1 MSLEENIFMARVAEQ
16 AERFDDMVEYL
27 NQVVKSKNDDFT
39 TEERNLLS
47 VGFKNQIGSKR
58 TAIRT
63 ISAIEQNPKYQQY
76 SSALQTYKKKIE
88 EELFDQCTQIVQNVQ
103 GSCMNVASTDES
115 KAFFQKMVGDYYR
128 YVAENAT
135 GDNLEKVKT
144 GALENYEAAQS
155 TCASLNPCNPIRLGL
170 ALNFSV
176 FHYEV
181 MNNHKKACEL
191 GEQALTEAL
200 EKIDDVD
207 EETFRDAKSIIE
219 LLKEN
224 LSLWK
229 EEEDQNN
236 VEDLWNGWKS
246 CFVIE
251 LTSYSKYKKFK
262 SSNHSFWLYI

>member
-1 MSLEENIFMARVAEQ
+1 
-16 AERFDDMVEYL
+16 MVSYL
-27 NQVVKSKNDDFT
+27 QEVVGQKSEDFT

-63 ISAIEQNPKYQQY
+63 ISAIEQNPKY
-76 SSALQTYKKKIE
+76 SKFNEGLALYKKRIE
-88 EELFDQCTQIVQNVQ
+88 KELFDQCISIVNIVKDQ
-103 GSCMNVASTDES
+103 CMKVANTDET
-115 KAFFQKMVGDYYR
+115 KAFFYKMIGDYYR
-128 YVAENAT
+128 YVAECST
-135 GDNLEKVKT
+135 ETTLEEVKN
-144 GALENYEAAQS
+144 GALENYKLAQTTS
-155 TCASLNPCNPIRLGL
+155 ESLNACNPIRLGL

-181 MNNHKKACEL
+181 MNNHKQACEL
-191 GEQALTEAL
+191 GEQALSDAL

-229 EEEDQNN
+229 EEEEQNA
-236 VEDLWNGWKS
+236 VEDL
-246 CFVIE
+246 
-251 LTSYSKYKKFK
+251 
-262 SSNHSFWLYI
+262 